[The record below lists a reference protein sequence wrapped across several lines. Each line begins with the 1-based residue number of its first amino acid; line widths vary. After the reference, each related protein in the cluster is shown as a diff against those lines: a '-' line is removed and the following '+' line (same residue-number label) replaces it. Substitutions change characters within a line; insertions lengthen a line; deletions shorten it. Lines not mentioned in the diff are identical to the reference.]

1 MILPDGM
8 NLNQELVKQGWCWWG
23 RKYTP
28 GDTVL
33 EGLEH
38 EAREAQKGLWADP
51 PAGAAV
57 GLQESGGQGYTR
69 RIRLTLSLRVGSY
82 GLDLSDDPPIKW
94 RGLSPV
100 RFSGCTM

>member
-1 MILPDGM
+1 VVSELCAGEYGAGRIREGRTRG
-8 NLNQELVKQGWCWWG
+8 QERVCGLIRSWCRRG
-23 RKYTP
+23 STGKR
-28 GDTVL
+28 
-33 EGLEH
+33 
-38 EAREAQKGLWADP
+38 
-51 PAGAAV
+51 
-57 GLQESGGQGYTR
+57 GQGYTR